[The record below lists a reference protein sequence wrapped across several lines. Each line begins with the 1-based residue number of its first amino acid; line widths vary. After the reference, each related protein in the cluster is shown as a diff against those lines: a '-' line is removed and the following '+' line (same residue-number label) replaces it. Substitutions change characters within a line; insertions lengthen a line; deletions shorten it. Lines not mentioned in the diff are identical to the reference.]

1 MSLMW
6 SVDSLV
12 EQSSHQVLKTS
23 GFVQVEDAKTVS
35 ASNLHPWLLSHC
47 ASSFFRHHFNRGLT
61 HWSRC
66 VEVPYVLSQVARF
79 SQLRKTSNLGFLDN
93 ACGIGSTSY
102 VLASLGF
109 DIQGSDLFPDSP
121 QGGVTP
127 AESWSGDDA
136 KSVKGEMAFASA
148 DSLELPFGSNHFD
161 GSYSISSLEHMPDPA
176 RAIREM
182 VRVTKSGG
190 LVCFSMDVAPYGESV
205 KGESNVNISN
215 FLEIQEWLRSHCD
228 LFAPARW
235 SVPGQELS
243 WQKGCR
249 KSSPIRNVVGG
260 ALRRLKQEP
269 DLNFYIY
276 CGSWI
281 KR

>member
-6 SVDSLV
+6 SVDSLI
-12 EQSSHQVLKTS
+12 EQSSHQVLETS
-23 GFVQVEDAKTVS
+23 GFVQVEDARSLS
-35 ASNLHPWLLSHC
+35 ASMLHPWLLSHC
-47 ASSFFRHHFNRGLT
+47 NSSFFRHHFNRGLT

-66 VEVPYVLSQVARF
+66 VEVPFVLSQVARY
-79 SQLRKTSNLGFLDN
+79 SQFRDSVNLRFLDN

-109 DIQGSDLFPDSP
+109 DVQGSDLFPDSP

-127 AESWSGDDA
+127 AQSWGGDDA
-136 KSVKGEMAFASA
+136 QSVEGSMSFSAA
-148 DSLELPFGSNHFD
+148 DSLNLPFDDNSFD
-161 GSYSISSLEHMPDPA
+161 GSYSISSLEHMPDPV

-182 VRVTKSGG
+182 VRATKPGG
-190 LVCFSMDVAPYGESV
+190 LVCFSMDVAPYEASV
-205 KGESNVNISN
+205 KGESNVNLSN
-215 FLEIQEWLRSHCD
+215 FLEVQEWLRTYCD

-249 KSSPIRNVVGG
+249 KTSALRNTVGG
-260 ALRRLKQEP
+260 ALRRLKREP
-269 DLNFYIY
+269 DLDFYIY

-281 KR
+281 KK